1 MLSYFNGL
9 YLPRDQIAISPD
21 DRGFIF
27 ADGLYEVMR
36 SYEGKL
42 FQPQAHIDRLTYGA
56 REIRFNVTDFGY
68 LIDVAEELIRRNEL
82 TKGDAIIYI
91 QVTRGVAP
99 RLHQFPP
106 PDTHLTVYATARAFE
121 PKTDELEEGVGVVF
135 VPDLRWART
144 DVKSIGLLPNVL
156 AKQQA
161 VESGAAEAVF
171 IRDGS
176 VTEGTHSNFFA
187 VIDGTVLTRPRTNY
201 ILSGIT
207 RKVILELCER
217 LDIPFQERAL
227 FEAEARRADEL
238 FLAGTTVE
246 ITPIVRV
253 DGSNV
258 GTGKPGPVTKRLQE
272 AFYKYRI
279 ES

>member
-1 MLSYFNGL
+1 MLSYFNGK
-9 YLPRDQIAISPD
+9 YLPKEEIAVSPD

-36 SYEGKL
+36 SYKGRL
-42 FQPQAHIDRLTYGA
+42 FQAQAHIDRLAYGA
-56 REIRFNVTDFGY
+56 REIRFNATDFNY
-68 LIDVAEELIRRNEL
+68 LIGVAEELIRRNDL
-82 TKGDAIIYI
+82 NKGDALVYI

-106 PDTHLTVYATARAFE
+106 PETPLTVYATAKPFE
-121 PKTDELEEGVGVVF
+121 PKSREQEKGVSVIF

-144 DVKSIGLLPNVL
+144 DIKSIGLLPNVL

-176 VTEGTHSNFFA
+176 VTEGTRSNVFA
-187 VIDGTVLTRPRTNY
+187 VIEGTVITRPRTNY

-207 RKVILELCER
+207 RKVVLELCTS

-227 FEAEARRADEL
+227 FEAEARGADEL

-246 ITPIVRV
+246 ITPIVRI
-253 DGSNV
+253 DGNMV
-258 GTGKPGPVTKRLQE
+258 GSGKPGPVTKRLQE
-272 AFYKYRI
+272 AFFNFRDQK
-279 ES
+279 